1 MSSTLS
7 TLDESTLTIRY
18 MEKPIETLAERVRRS
33 REEAGLTQLQ
43 LAQKAGISAAAIG
56 LIETG
61 DTRAI
66 KSENVFPLARA
77 MNKNPEWLATGNGPE
92 SAHAGVETAIAA
104 LPVTAKI
111 QLLDYLQFQLERMPC
126 SAMAMEQRAKYIA
139 LIESAKNAKPV
150 IPSGL

>member
-7 TLDESTLTIRY
+7 TLAASPFIIRI
-18 MEKPIETLAERVRRS
+18 MEKANETLAERMRRS
-33 REEAGLTQLQ
+33 REEAGLTQHQ

-61 DTRAI
+61 DTRAV
-66 KSENVFPLARA
+66 KSENAFPLARA
-77 MNKNPEWLATGNGPE
+77 LNKNPEWLATGRGPE
-92 SAHAGVETAIAA
+92 SAHTSVETAIVA

-111 QLLDYLQFQLERMPC
+111 QLLDFLQFQIERIPN
-126 SAMAMEQRAKYIA
+126 STMAMEQRAKYIA

-150 IPSGL
+150 IPSDL